1 MTWAATMA
9 VVSVRLGAVVVLAS
23 LALVAAGCSSSAAAA
38 PRAFCD
44 AAQKY
49 ETELDREVT
58 AGRRD
63 IPKQI
68 ALVKVI
74 AATAPASIHADAQ
87 TYLDAMLRVQHDP
100 SVRDNPAIRRA
111 VDNVNRYASSK
122 CGFFNQ
128 QPSGV

>member
-1 MTWAATMA
+1 MA
-9 VVSVRLGAVVVLAS
+9 IVSVRFGAVLVLSA
-23 LALVAAGCSSSAAAA
+23 LALAAGCSSSSAKA
-38 PRAFCD
+38 PKAFCD

-58 AGRRD
+58 AGKRD
-63 IPKQI
+63 VPKQI
-68 ALVKVI
+68 SLVQVI

-87 TYLDAMLRVQHDP
+87 TYLNAMLRVQHDP
-100 SVRDNPAIRRA
+100 GVRDNPAIRRA
-111 VDNVNRYASSK
+111 VDSVNRYASAK

>member
-1 MTWAATMA
+1 MA
-9 VVSVRLGAVVVLAS
+9 VVSVRHGAVLVLAT
-23 LALVAAGCSSSAAAA
+23 LALAAGCSSSATA
-38 PRAFCD
+38 PKAFCD

-58 AGRRD
+58 AGKRD

-68 ALVKVI
+68 SLVKVI

-87 TYLDAMLRVQHDP
+87 TYLNAMLRVQHDP
-100 SVRDNPAIRRA
+100 GVRDNPAIRRA
-111 VDNVNRYASSK
+111 VDDVNRYASAK

>member
-1 MTWAATMA
+1 MA
-9 VVSVRLGAVVVLAS
+9 VMSLRLGAVVVLTAVI
-23 LALVAAGCSSSAAAA
+23 VAAGCSSSSASA
-38 PRAFCD
+38 PKPFCD
-44 AAQKY
+44 AAHNY

-58 AGRRD
+58 AGKRD

-87 TYLDAMLRVQHDP
+87 TYLHAMLEVQSDP
-100 SVRDNPAIRRA
+100 GVRNNPAIRRA
-111 VDNVNRYASSK
+111 VDSVNRYASAK